1 PVTEFALLHLTTPSP
16 HLPDSI
22 RASLAAATR
31 LQDAWHAKAFPALPS
46 SAVDR
51 AALWFPQVEDPSWLM
66 TTAKWDSV
74 AAHWDWIRS
83 EEN

>member
-16 HLPDSI
+16 PLPDSI